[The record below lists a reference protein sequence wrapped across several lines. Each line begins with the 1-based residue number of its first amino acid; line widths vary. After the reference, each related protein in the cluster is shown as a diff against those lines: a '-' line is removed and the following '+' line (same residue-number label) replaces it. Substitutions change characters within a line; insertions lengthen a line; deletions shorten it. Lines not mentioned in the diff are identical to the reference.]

1 MPGLMG
7 HEASF
12 CQSEW
17 LGVTFSSL
25 DVELSVTDLPTSDF
39 YSAFYARLA
48 DKYGTYD
55 NLPRDW
61 RESKTSTSG
70 TLANIIEANSTVL
83 SFGCGIGFVEYALA
97 HKRPDLNIYCHDFAD
112 VSGSWPIA
120 NLDNVKLG
128 ETSAQSVESGGRK
141 FDVIYLCQVLYAIPS
156 EEAIKLLVRLAA
168 HLNNGGL
175 LILINSSGVPEENG
189 QDQEPDRAV
198 GLQQLAQSL
207 MEVVKKFWRPLLVRT
222 SRVQHPQFWGWQ
234 RDNRRYQ
241 AIIEEAGLKAVDVF
255 PASGQSFQLTRRV
268 QDPRTQQGFR

>member
-7 HEASF
+7 HEVSF

-55 NLPRDW
+55 NLPGDYRK
-61 RESKTSTSG
+61 SKTSTSR
-70 TLANIIEANSTVL
+70 TLATLIEANSTVL

-97 HKRPDLNIYCHDFAD
+97 DKRPDLNIYCHDFAD

-120 NLDNVKLG
+120 DLDNVKLG
-128 ETSAQSVESGGRK
+128 WTPTQSVESGGRK

-168 HLNNGGL
+168 HLTDGGL

-189 QDQEPDRAV
+189 QEQELVRAV
-198 GLQQLAQSL
+198 GLQQLVQSL
-207 MEVVKKFWRPLLVRT
+207 VEVGKKFCRPLLPRI
-222 SRVQHPQFWGWQ
+222 SRVRHPQFWGWQ

-241 AIIEEAGLKAVDVF
+241 TIVEEAGLKSIDVF
-255 PASGQSFQLTRRV
+255 PASGQSFQLT
-268 QDPRTQQGFR
+268 TN